1 MNALS
6 HDVGPPAGLRSAVT
20 ALFALGGFV
29 VASWAVRIP
38 DISTQVGASH
48 EALGAALLC
57 VSLGALATM
66 RVTGALC
73 ERLGAGAV
81 STVAALLLCVTV
93 VVPGLVH
100 TVTGLGVV
108 LIAFGAATGTLNV
121 AMNSVGVR
129 LEAAAQRPLLPSLHA
144 AFSFGGLGG
153 SVVGGL
159 AASTMTPA
167 PHLLAV
173 AGAGLLGVSALSRR
187 LVASDA
193 EHRPGRI
200 RASSHQDRPARPLG
214 DIRSQILILGAIAG
228 CTAYGEGALSDWA
241 ALHLSADLQATPVLA
256 AAGYA
261 AFSLAMACGRL
272 GGPALL
278 DVIGDTRLLVLG
290 ALLAAA
296 GMLLTAL
303 APDVPV
309 SLIGLVLVGLGLAN
323 VFPVAIARAGALAGA
338 RGVGLASTVGYSGLL
353 LGPALIGFLAGRVG
367 LPTALTTVA
376 ALALV
381 AAGLSLRVAGD
392 EHTRLVFLPWSQA
405 EVRARLTTSLGQV
418 GSVVSD
424 ASRRHAGSLSAL
436 SPDALAEGTRGEGS
450 GAGVGTGAGFGPG
463 GGFGPGEGSPP
474 SPLRDLDWVLGHRR

>member
-1 MNALS
+1 MNDLP
-6 HDVGPPAGLRSAVT
+6 HDLGPPAGMRTAVT

-38 DISTQVGASH
+38 DVSTQVGAGH

-73 ERLGAGAV
+73 ERLGSGLV
-81 STVAALLLCVTV
+81 STVAAVLLCATV
-93 VVPGLVH
+93 LLPGLVH
-100 TVTGLGVV
+100 TVPGLGSV

-129 LEAAAQRPLLPSLHA
+129 LEAVTRRPLLPSLHA

-159 AASTMTPA
+159 AASLMSPA

-173 AGAGLLGVSALSRR
+173 AGAGLLCVSTLSRR
-187 LVASDA
+187 LIASDA
-193 EHRPGRI
+193 HFRPVRL
-200 RASSHQDRPARPLG
+200 RDSHDDRPARPLG
-214 DIRSQILILGAIAG
+214 SIRSQILMLGAIAG

-241 ALHLSADLQATPVLA
+241 ALHLSVDLHATPVFA

-278 DVIGDTRLLVLG
+278 DVLGATRLLVVG
-290 ALLAAA
+290 TLLAAA
-296 GMLLTAL
+296 GMLVTAL
-303 APDVPV
+303 APDLAA
-309 SLIGLVLVGLGLAN
+309 SLLGLVLVGLGLAN

-338 RGVGLASTVGYSGLL
+338 RGVGLASTVGYGGLL
-353 LGPALIGFLAGRVG
+353 MGPAVIGFLAGHVG
-367 LPTALTTVA
+367 LPTALTTVS

-381 AAGLSLRVAGD
+381 AAALSLRVTGD
-392 EHTRLVFLPWSQA
+392 ERVRLAFLPWSQA

-418 GSVVSD
+418 GTVVSD
-424 ASRRHAGSLSAL
+424 ASHRHAGSLASL
-436 SPDALAEGTRGEGS
+436 MPDALAQGSDRGAS
-450 GAGVGTGAGFGPG
+450 AAG
-463 GGFGPGEGSPP
+463 GGTPP

>member
-1 MNALS
+1 MNDLS
-6 HDVGPPAGLRSAVT
+6 LDHAQDLGPPTGMRAAVT

-38 DISTQVGASH
+38 DVSTQVGAGH
-48 EALGAALLC
+48 AALGAALLC

-66 RVTGALC
+66 RVTGSLC
-73 ERLGAGAV
+73 ERLGPGLV
-81 STVAALLLCVTV
+81 STVAAVLLCVTV
-93 VVPGLVH
+93 VLPGLVH
-100 TVTGLGVV
+100 TVAGLGAV

-121 AMNSVGVR
+121 AMNSVGVH
-129 LEAAAQRPLLPSLHA
+129 LEASARRPLLPSLHA

-159 AASTMTPA
+159 AASSMAPA

-173 AGAGLLGVSALSRR
+173 AGAGLLCVSALSRR
-187 LVASDA
+187 LVAGDPRLTSPRLQADPGP
-193 EHRPGRI
+193 EKRPV
-200 RASSHQDRPARPLG
+200 RPLG
-214 DIRSQILILGAIAG
+214 AIRSQVVMLGAIAG

-241 ALHLSADLQATPVLA
+241 ALHLSADLDATPVLA

-278 DVIGDTRLLVLG
+278 DALGETRLLVTG
-290 ALLAAA
+290 ALLAAS
-296 GMLLTAL
+296 GMLVTAL
-303 APDVPV
+303 APDLPA
-309 SLIGLVLVGLGLAN
+309 SLLGLVLVGLGLAN

-353 LGPALIGFLAGRVG
+353 LGPALIGFLAGHVG
-367 LPTALTTVA
+367 LPTALTTVS

-392 EHTRLVFLPWSQA
+392 QRVRLAFLPWSQG

-418 GSVVSD
+418 GTVVSD
-424 ASRRHAGSLSAL
+424 ASRRHAGSLAAL
-436 SPDALAEGTRGEGS
+436 TPDALVDGFGS
-450 GAGVGTGAGFGPG
+450 GTPA
-463 GGFGPGEGSPP
+463 

>member
-1 MNALS
+1 MNDLS
-6 HDVGPPAGLRSAVT
+6 NDAGPPGGMRTALT

-38 DISTQVGASH
+38 DVSAQVGASH

-57 VSLGALATM
+57 VSLGALAAM

-73 ERLGAGAV
+73 ERVGPGLTSA
-81 STVAALLLCVTV
+81 VAAVLICLTV
-93 VVPGLVH
+93 SLPGLVH
-100 TVTGLGVV
+100 SVTGLGVA

-129 LEAAAQRPLLPSLHA
+129 LEAMSRRPLLPSLHA

-159 AASTMTPA
+159 AATSLTPA
-167 PHLLAV
+167 QHLLAV
-173 AGAGLLGVSALSRR
+173 AGAGLLCISAVARL

-193 EHRPGRI
+193 GLLRAARGPGT
-200 RASSHQDRPARPLG
+200 RPAGPLG
-214 DIRSQILILGAIAG
+214 TMRSQVVVLGAIAG

-241 ALHLSADLQATPVLA
+241 ALHLSTDLHATPVLA

-261 AFSLAMACGRL
+261 TFSLAMACARL

-278 DVIGDTRLLVLG
+278 DVLGETRLLVRG
-290 ALLAAA
+290 ALLAAL

-303 APDVPV
+303 ASSVPV
-309 SLIGLVLVGLGLAN
+309 SLVGLVLVGLGLAN
-323 VFPVAIARAGALAGA
+323 VFPVAIARAGVLAGA

-367 LPTALTTVA
+367 LPTALTTVS
-376 ALALV
+376 ALAVV
-381 AAGLSLRVAGD
+381 AAGLSLRVAGED
-392 EHTRLVFLPWSQA
+392 RVAPGFLPWSQA
-405 EVRARLTTSLGQV
+405 EVRARLSTSLAQV

-424 ASRRHAGSLSAL
+424 ASRRHVGSLSAL
-436 SPDALAEGTRGEGS
+436 SPELLVEGTLPREERR
-450 GAGVGTGAGFGPG
+450 A
-463 GGFGPGEGSPP
+463 
-474 SPLRDLDWVLGHRR
+474 SPLQDLDWLLGHRR

>member
-1 MNALS
+1 MNDLTPDLPPDLS
-6 HDVGPPAGLRSAVT
+6 HDLGPPASMRTAVT
-20 ALFALGGFV
+20 ALFALGGFI

-38 DISTQVGASH
+38 DVSTQVGAGH
-48 EALGAALLC
+48 AALGAALLC

-66 RVTGALC
+66 RVTGSLC
-73 ERLGAGAV
+73 ERLGPGLV
-81 STVAALLLCVTV
+81 STVAAVLLCVTV
-93 VVPGLVH
+93 VIPGLVH
-100 TVTGLGVV
+100 TVAGLGAV

-129 LEAAAQRPLLPSLHA
+129 LEARAGRPLLPSLHA

-159 AASTMTPA
+159 AASAITPA

-173 AGAGLLGVSALSRR
+173 ACTGLLCVSALSRR
-187 LVASDA
+187 LVASDT
-193 EHRPGRI
+193 HLRPLLPPDDDHDPDQG
-200 RASSHQDRPARPLG
+200 PVRPLG
-214 DIRSQILILGAIAG
+214 AIRSQVVMLGAIAG

-241 ALHLSADLQATPVLA
+241 ALHLSADLHATPVLA

-278 DVIGDTRLLVLG
+278 DALGDTRLLVAG
-290 ALLAAA
+290 ALLGAS

-303 APDVPV
+303 APDLPA

-323 VFPVAIARAGALAGA
+323 VFPVAIARAGALAGS

-367 LPTALTTVA
+367 LPTALTTVS

-392 EHTRLVFLPWSQA
+392 QRVRLVFLPWSQG

-418 GSVVSD
+418 GTVVSD
-424 ASRRHAGSLSAL
+424 ASRRHAGSLAAL
-436 SPDALAEGTRGEGS
+436 TPAAMADGS
-450 GAGVGTGAGFGPG
+450 GSRT
-463 GGFGPGEGSPP
+463 GSPA

>member
-1 MNALS
+1 MTDFSNDL
-6 HDVGPPAGLRSAVT
+6 GPPPGMRT
-20 ALFALGGFV
+20 ALTAMFALCGFV

-38 DISTQVGASH
+38 DVSARVGASH

-73 ERLGAGAV
+73 ERVGAGLVSAAAAV
-81 STVAALLLCVTV
+81 LLCVSV
-93 VVPGLVH
+93 VIPGLVH

-108 LIAFGAATGTLNV
+108 LVVFGAATGTLNV

-129 LEAAAQRPLLPSLHA
+129 LEAMARRPVLPSLHA

-159 AASTMTPA
+159 AASAMPPA

-173 AGAGLLGVSALSRR
+173 ACAGLVCVATIGRTLVTSDAGLLRTPR
-187 LVASDA
+187 IQRPRTAS
-193 EHRPGRI
+193 
-200 RASSHQDRPARPLG
+200 PLG
-214 DIRSQILILGAIAG
+214 PMRSQVIVLGAIAG

-241 ALHLSADLQATPVLA
+241 ALHLSTDLNAAPVLA

-261 AFSLAMACGRL
+261 AFSLAMACARL

-278 DVIGDTRLLVLG
+278 DVLGETGLLVLG

-303 APDVPV
+303 SSSLAV
-309 SLIGLVLVGLGLAN
+309 SLGGLVLVGLGLAN
-323 VFPVAIARAGALAGA
+323 VFPVAIARAGVLGGA

-353 LGPALIGFLAGRVG
+353 LGPALIGFIAGRVG
-367 LPTALTTVA
+367 LPTALTTVS
-376 ALALV
+376 ALAVV
-381 AAGLSLRVAGD
+381 AAGLALRVAG
-392 EHTRLVFLPWSQA
+392 EERVTPGFLPWSQA
-405 EVRARLTTSLGQV
+405 EVRARLNTSLAQV

-436 SPDALAEGTRGEGS
+436 SPESLAERSTGGASRREGNH
-450 GAGVGTGAGFGPG
+450 T
-463 GGFGPGEGSPP
+463 P
-474 SPLRDLDWVLGHRR
+474 SPLRDMDWLLGQRR